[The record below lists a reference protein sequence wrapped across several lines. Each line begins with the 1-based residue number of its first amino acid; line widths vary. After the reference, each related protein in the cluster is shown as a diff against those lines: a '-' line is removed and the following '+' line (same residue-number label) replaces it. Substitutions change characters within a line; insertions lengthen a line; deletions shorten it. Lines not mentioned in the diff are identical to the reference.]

1 MRQAHSIAYL
11 IWDILVV
18 VGAVFLAIHI
28 PLHLV
33 FDLPENPLLIMFA
46 WLVTIVFGIDMLIN
60 VYYPARRQAQVI
72 QSRWHVR
79 YGVNWGLLFDFLATL
94 PFGVLFELSP
104 LGLLRFAKLARV
116 MYLMHAWRRYAV
128 RYALGLR
135 LAFFAFWLGLIAHW
149 LACGWLA
156 LGGSLAL
163 GSESAA
169 ADGFTQYLHALYWC
183 VTTLTT
189 IGYGD
194 ITPSTNAQII
204 YTMVVMVL
212 GVAMYGYVIGN
223 VANLLANS
231 DHAKVHYTS
240 NMERLSSFLNYRH
253 VPFDLQ
259 RRVYDYY
266 AYLWENRL
274 GYDEAAVLGG
284 LPPNLRVEI
293 SLVLKRE
300 FIQKVPFLKGAGQEL
315 IRELALA
322 LQPVIFMPGD
332 YIFRAGDMGRQ
343 MYFISQGAVD
353 VFSADGKTVYGTL
366 HEGDFFGE
374 IALLFSQPRTAN
386 VRAVAYCDLYA
397 LDKETFERVLA
408 RYPDFMQYI
417 QERAYQRRE
426 NR

>member
-1 MRQAHSIAYL
+1 MRQEHSIAYL
-11 IWDILVV
+11 IWDLLVV
-18 VGAVFLAIHI
+18 VGAAFLAVHI

-33 FDLPENPLLIMFA
+33 FDWPEPRLVAYFA
-46 WLVTIVFGIDMLIN
+46 WVVTAVFGIDMLMN
-60 VYYPARRQAQVI
+60 VYHPRHQERQVVKAN
-72 QSRWHVR
+72 WKAR
-79 YGVNWGLLFDFLATL
+79 YGVSWGLFFDFLATL
-94 PFGVLFELSP
+94 PFGILFELSP

-116 MYLMHAWRRYAV
+116 MVLMHAWRRHAV

-163 GSESAA
+163 GNAPA
-169 ADGFTQYLHALYWC
+169 PPDGLTQYLHALYWC

-194 ITPSTNAQII
+194 ITPSTNVQIL

-231 DHAKVHYTS
+231 DLAKAHYTS

-274 GYDEAAVLGG
+274 GYDEAAILAG

-332 YIFRAGDMGRQ
+332 YIFRAGDIGRQ
-343 MYFISQGAVD
+343 MYFISQGTVD
-353 VFSADGKTVYGTL
+353 VFSADGKTAYATL

-386 VRAVAYCDLYA
+386 VRAIDYCDLYA
-397 LDKETFERVLA
+397 LDKETFERILT
-408 RYPDFMQYI
+408 RYPHFMQHI
-417 QERAYQRRE
+417 QERAQRRRDNE
-426 NR
+426 